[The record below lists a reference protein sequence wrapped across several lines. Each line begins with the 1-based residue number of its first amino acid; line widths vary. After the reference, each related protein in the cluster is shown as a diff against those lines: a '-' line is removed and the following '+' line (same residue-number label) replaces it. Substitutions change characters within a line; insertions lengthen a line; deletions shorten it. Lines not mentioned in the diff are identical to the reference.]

1 MQNHDI
7 PLHDIKTIVDVP
19 EYSMYYL
26 SGLIALVIFLLLG
39 MAYLG
44 YLWFKRK
51 NAFNLKKENLK
62 LIKELD
68 ISDTK
73 KYAYAI
79 THLGAVFKDDS
90 QRHNEM
96 FNNLSSRLESY
107 KYKKSVEHFDDETL
121 GYIELYKEM
130 LDV

>member
-26 SGLIALVIFLLLG
+26 SGLIVLGTLLFLG

-62 LIKELD
+62 IIKELD
-68 ISDTK
+68 TSDTK

-107 KYKKSVEHFDDETL
+107 KYKKSVDSFDDETL